1 MKKYK
6 LGNVFVPGGL
16 PKLTYNPR
24 TEHKLENRLSEA
36 NDNLCKLVMV
46 TGLTKSGK
54 TVLVQKIF
62 PRNEVVWIDGGSF
75 TNEED
80 FWAEINNQLNS
91 YTNFSETKSVNN
103 TTSVEGGLEGQG
115 GILIVKAKVSGKAEV
130 SHSKDN
136 QKSFSRSV
144 GNKTAAIT
152 SLRNNFIPLVI
163 DDFHYIKRETQGT
176 IVRALKSLIF
186 DGLPVIFIAIPHRR
200 LDVVKVERE
209 MTGRIETIKIPSW
222 TIDEL
227 KFISNEGFPLLN
239 TEIDDSIT
247 SEMANNA
254 LGSPHL
260 MQEFCREICREFN
273 VKETLNRTM
282 MINNKSILPNIFERV
297 ADGTGRLMFDKLSR
311 GPRVRSDR
319 IKRKLKSGSITDIY
333 GVVLYALAEM
343 KPGIETLH
351 YEDIRATIKDV
362 SSESPPQAHE
372 ISRVL
377 EHMSKISAG
386 DESSTPVID
395 WEKEDRELHVTDPFF
410 AYYLKWGVSTRQKYN
425 TTLTDFGKL
434 S

>member
-1 MKKYK
+1 MTKYK
-6 LGNVFVPGGL
+6 LGDVFVPGGL

-24 TEHKLENRLSEA
+24 TEHKLESRLAEA

-62 PRNEVVWIDGGSF
+62 PRKEVAWIDGGSF

-80 FWAEINNQLNS
+80 FWAEINDQLNS
-91 YTNFSETKSVNN
+91 YTNFSETTSVNN
-103 TTSVEGGLEGQG
+103 TASVGGGLEGQG
-115 GILIVKAKVSGKAEV
+115 GIPLIKAKASGKAEV

-144 GNKTAAIT
+144 SNKTAAIA

-163 DDFHYIKRETQGT
+163 DDFHYIKRDEQGT

-186 DGLPVIFIAIPHRR
+186 DGLPVILIAIPHRR

-209 MTGRIETIKIPSW
+209 MTSRIETIEIPPW
-222 TIDEL
+222 TVGEL
-227 KFISNEGFPLLN
+227 KYISREGFPLLN

-260 MQEFCREICREFN
+260 MQEFCREISREFD
-273 VKETLNRTM
+273 VRKTLDHKM
-282 MINNKSILPNIFERV
+282 MIKNKLILPTIFERV

-311 GPRVRSDR
+311 GPRARSDR
-319 IKRKLKSGSITDIY
+319 IKRKLKNGIITDIY

-351 YEDIRATIKDV
+351 YEDIRTTIKDI

-377 EHMSKISAG
+377 EHMSNISAN

-395 WEKEDRELHVTDPFF
+395 WEKDDRELYVTDPFF
-410 AYYLKWGVSTRQKYN
+410 AYYLKWGVHTRKRYN
-425 TTLTDFGKL
+425 AKLTDYV
-434 S
+434 